1 MGSALAKAIRLGNSD
16 LTINLTDR
24 NSKRLQEVAGDL
36 SATAYSLENISE
48 LIKHSQVIMIGIKPK
63 DIVGLFEGIHTHLEG
78 ETSKLWISMA
88 VATPLHKLIKLV
100 PDTHR
105 WIRIMPNTPVEVN
118 EGWLS
123 YCKGDN
129 ITEDDEKML
138 LQLFNKAGRVTS
150 ISEDLFDIAGAVA
163 GSGPAFIYQLIEAM
177 SDAGVMHGLSRQ
189 DAIMMAAQTV
199 LGSAKMVI
207 ESGKH
212 PGALKDAVTS
222 PNGTTIQG
230 VAQLEAAGYRS
241 AMIQAIN
248 TTYRKSV
255 DLSK

>member
-1 MGSALAKAIRLGNSD
+1 MGSALAKAIRQGNPE
-16 LTINLTDR
+16 LTLNLSDR
-24 NSKRLQEVAGDL
+24 NTKRLQEVSEEL
-36 SATAYSLENISE
+36 SASAYALENISE
-48 LIKHSQVIMIGIKPK
+48 LIKRSQVIMIGIKPK
-63 DIVGLFEGIHTHLEG
+63 DIVGLFEDIHTYLEN

-88 VATPLHKLIKLV
+88 VATSLNKLQNLA
-100 PDTHR
+100 PDSHR

-123 YCKGDN
+123 YCKAN
-129 ITEDDEKML
+129 NVTEEDEKAL
-138 LQLFNKAGRVTS
+138 LQLFNKAGRVTP